1 MFDNAT
7 SIIAQVRAGTVKGL
21 GVTSLKRSPL
31 LPDMPAIAET
41 IAGYDA
47 TSWFGIGVRSGT
59 PDEVVTVIEQ
69 GVRAVMQEP
78 AVRERLTTL
87 IADPVVSDRRSFGE
101 FVAAERR
108 KWGAL
113 ITELKIRIE

>member
-7 SIIAQVRAGTVKGL
+7 SIIGQVRGGAVKAL

-41 IAGYDA
+41 VAGYDTA
-47 TSWFGIGVRSGT
+47 SWFGIGVRAGT
-59 PDEVVTVIEQ
+59 PDDIIATIEQ
-69 GVRAVMQEP
+69 GVRAAVQDP
-78 AVRERLTTL
+78 AVKERLATL
-87 IADPVVSDRRSFGE
+87 IADPVVSDRKSFGE
-101 FVAAERR
+101 FVAAERQ